1 MQLSLLCTFLPSV
14 ALRMTI
20 VILYAFYAVLSVY
33 QSGYVDTQWLLFKR
47 YLLSG
52 YVDMRIRSDKV
63 DTQICSDWV
72 SAYPRIHL
80 FLGVALKWQGIQQFS
95 LLLSGGSRERPP
107 RAPLF
112 LNQTEAQR
120 AEKNCFWDWPPPP
133 PPPPPLTEGLDLPLL
148 FNAIHVSGDLP
159 VNFPIKLIDFHCIE
173 FILLLSWHFC
183 GYRYFDIVTK

>member
-133 PPPPPLTEGLDLPLL
+133 LLPPPLNWRSGSATAFQCNTCVWGPACEFPYKINWLSLYWVYFVVILALL
-148 FNAIHVSGDLP
+148 WLQ
-159 VNFPIKLIDFHCIE
+159 
-173 FILLLSWHFC
+173 ILWYCH
-183 GYRYFDIVTK
+183 